1 MNFSRDNQINK
12 LSANNNFDLLI
23 IGGGIVGAAALE
35 MASNQ
40 NINTLLVEKNDFS
53 SGASSRSTK
62 LLHGGIRYL
71 PQMEF
76 GLVRESL
83 QEQKVLRQLL
93 GNLYKPLDLL
103 APIYKDDGFAD
114 LPKLFQLNNIASG
127 VFKFGLSFYDFLGS
141 RSKAEKHQLISKEET
156 INMFPHIKK
165 ENLIRSFLFRDAQ
178 TDDAKLVLTLLR
190 NAVEIN
196 QSTAVNYLEVLNINK
211 DNKGYNVE
219 LKDTIN
225 EEEYRIRCKYIIAAT
240 GTHSLPGEY
249 LSKSTKLTFS
259 GGAHLVLNG
268 DPLRLN
274 NKGVLLP
281 RTEDNRVMFVLPWL
295 DNTIIG
301 TTDTK
306 HFSGSLDIPF
316 ANKDDIDYLIRNV
329 KKYFDIENIDY
340 VSSWSGVRALIGRGE
355 TSSKN
360 ISRGHFVN
368 NIDKNFIQ
376 VAGGKLTGFRIIAK
390 EALSY
395 LFNNEF
401 QISELGFIDE
411 IINIDNQLNNENI
424 EKCIENYSAAKPVDY
439 MIRRSHL
446 SWFNKDGGKYYIAEI
461 AKKFKYKNAEE
472 ETLKELKAEGLIT
485 SDTL

>member
-1 MNFSRDNQINK
+1 LNFSRENQVNK
-12 LSANNNFDLLI
+12 LNQNNNFELLI

-71 PQMEF
+71 PQMQF

-83 QEQKVLRQLL
+83 QEQKVLKNLL
-93 GNLYKPLDLL
+93 GDLYKPLDLVT
-103 APIYKDDGFAD
+103 PIYKDDGFAD
-114 LPKLFQLNNIASG
+114 LPKLFQLNNFVSA
-127 VFKFGLSFYDFLGS
+127 VFKFGLSLYDFLGS
-141 RSKAEKHQLISKEET
+141 RRKSEKHQSITKEET
-156 INMFPHIKK
+156 ISMFPYIKK
-165 ENLIRSFLFRDAQ
+165 EKLKKSFLFRDAQ

-190 NAVEIN
+190 NAVEVN
-196 QSTAVNYLEVLNINK
+196 QSTAINYLEVLNINK
-211 DNKGYNVE
+211 DDKGYNVE

-225 EEEYRIRCKYIIAAT
+225 EEEYKITCNNIIAAT
-240 GTHSLPGEY
+240 GTHSLPGQY

-259 GGAHLVLNG
+259 GGAHLVLKG

-295 DNTIIG
+295 DNTIVG

-306 HFSGSLDIPF
+306 DFSGNLDIPF
-316 ANKDDIDYLIRNV
+316 ANENDIEYLIRNV

-340 VSSWSGVRALIGRGE
+340 ISSWSGVRALIGSSE

-360 ISRGHFVN
+360 ISRGHFIN
-368 NIDKNFIQ
+368 NIEKNFVQ

-390 EALSY
+390 EALRS

-401 QISELGFIDE
+401 ELSELDFVEE

-424 EKCIENYSAAKPVDY
+424 QKCIENYSAAKPVDY

-446 SWFNKDGGKYYIAEI
+446 GWFNKDGGKDSIDEI
-461 AKKFKYKNAEE
+461 VKKFKYKNGKE
-472 ETLKELKAEGLIT
+472 ETLKELKAEGLIRT
-485 SDTL
+485 IN

>member
-1 MNFSRDNQINK
+1 MNFSRENQINK
-12 LSANNNFDLLI
+12 LSENNNFELLI

-83 QEQKVLRQLL
+83 QEQKVLKQLL
-93 GNLYKPLDLL
+93 GNLYKPLDLI

-114 LPKLFQLNNIASG
+114 LPKLFQLNNFASG
-127 VFKFGLSFYDFLGS
+127 AFKFGLSFYDFLGS
-141 RSKAEKHQLISKEET
+141 RSKSEKHQRMSKEET

-165 ENLIRSFLFRDAQ
+165 ENLKKSFLFRDAQ

-190 NAVEIN
+190 NAVEVN
-196 QSTAVNYLEVLNINK
+196 ESTAVNYLEVLNIKKENT
-211 DNKGYNVE
+211 GYIVE

-225 EEEYRIRCKYIIAAT
+225 EEEYKIICKNIIAAT

-249 LSKSTKLTFS
+249 SSKSTKLTFS
-259 GGAHLVLNG
+259 GGAHLVLEG

-274 NKGVLLP
+274 NKGALLP

-301 TTDTK
+301 TTDTE
-306 HFSGSLDIPF
+306 HFSGNLDIPF
-316 ANKDDIDYLIRNV
+316 ANEGDIQYLIRNV
-329 KKYFDIENIDY
+329 KKYFDIENIEY
-340 VSSWSGVRALIGRGE
+340 VSSWSGVRALIGKGE

-368 NIDKNFIQ
+368 NIDKNFVQ

-390 EALSY
+390 ETLIS
-395 LFNNEF
+395 LFNNKFE
-401 QISELGFIDE
+401 ISELDFIEE

-424 EKCIENYSAAKPVDY
+424 QKCIENYSAAKPADY
-439 MIRRSHL
+439 MLRRSHL
-446 SWFNKDGGKYYIAEI
+446 SWFEKEGGKASISEI
-461 AKKFKYKNAEE
+461 AKKFKYKNGEE
-472 ETLKELKAEGLIT
+472 ETLNELKAEGLIRT
-485 SDTL
+485 IN